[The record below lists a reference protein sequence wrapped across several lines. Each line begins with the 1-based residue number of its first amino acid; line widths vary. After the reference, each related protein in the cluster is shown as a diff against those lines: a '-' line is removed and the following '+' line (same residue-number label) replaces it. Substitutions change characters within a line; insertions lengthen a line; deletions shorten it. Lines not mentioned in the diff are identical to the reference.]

1 MRVIAIRDKVF
12 GIDQSQASLLV
23 DSLTEAVQV
32 IEKEV

>member
-1 MRVIAIRDKVF
+1 MIAIRDKVF
-12 GIDQSQASLLV
+12 DIDQSQASLLV